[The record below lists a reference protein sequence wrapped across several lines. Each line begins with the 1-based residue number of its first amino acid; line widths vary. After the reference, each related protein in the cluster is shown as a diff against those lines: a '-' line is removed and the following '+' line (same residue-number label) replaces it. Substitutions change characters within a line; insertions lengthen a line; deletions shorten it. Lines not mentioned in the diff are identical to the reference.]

1 MCIAIAPELSTMY
14 SRISDL
20 VMLPNQQLARR
31 IIALSLRANE
41 LSNAVQLSK
50 EHMAKVR
57 QDKIKAIRVEK
68 QNCQFRIAEQKNHL
82 ESVVVRHQGF
92 IEQVCFNFKYLFY
105 LSIKMLLYQI
115 PHIYIYYYYLLY
127 ASHYF

>member
-1 MCIAIAPELSTMY
+1 
-14 SRISDL
+14 
-20 VMLPNQQLARR
+20 MLPNQQLARR

-41 LSNAVQLSK
+41 LSNAVQLSR

-68 QNCQFRIAEQKNHL
+68 QNCQCRIAEQKNHL

-92 IEQVCFNFKYLFY
+92 IEQVCSINYFILQIKY
-105 LSIKMLLYQI
+105 
-115 PHIYIYYYYLLY
+115 
-127 ASHYF
+127 